1 MLMNTLLKWRKKLR
15 YGTFGKKKKVK
26 EKKIQY
32 GMDSSN
38 MPTNDKM
45 KLGNGSRDYH

>member
-1 MLMNTLLKWRKKLR
+1 MVLL
-15 YGTFGKKKKVK
+15 GEKKVK

-32 GMDSSN
+32 GMGSSN

-45 KLGNGSRDYH
+45 KLGNGSRDYHWGHVP

>member
-1 MLMNTLLKWRKKLR
+1 MVLLA
-15 YGTFGKKKKVK
+15 KKKKVK

-45 KLGNGSRDYH
+45 KLGNGSRGYHWGHVP